1 MGDFGGR
8 PINITVNAGVGTN
21 GPEVGRAIVAEI
33 KKYERSSGRVF
44 ASA

>member
-1 MGDFGGR
+1 
-8 PINITVNAGVGTN
+8 VGTN

-33 KKYERSSGRVF
+33 KRYERSSGRVF